1 MSQLRPVP
9 LPDLSGKVVLVTG
22 ASRGIGRA
30 AAEHFVRAGA
40 IVYAGTFSTSSAP
53 DKTIPIRI
61 DVTSDVEVRAAISR
75 IEREQGRLDI
85 LVNNAGAID
94 PISTVDRLHSAEV
107 TKLLDINVVGVLRC
121 MTAALPLIVKARG
134 TIVNAGSGAAFNPL
148 EGWSAYCASKAAV
161 VMLSRVAALENAGN
175 GIKIFA
181 LGIPATDTDMQ
192 VTIRASGINRISQ
205 IRREDL
211 PHPDVT
217 ASIMVWLCGSE
228 ARRPRR
234 CCNRCSRS
242 AVCRIGGV
250 GQPR

>member
-9 LPDLSGKVVLVTG
+9 LPNLSGKVALITG

-40 IVYAGTFSTSSAP
+40 TVYAGTFSAANAP
-53 DKTIPIRI
+53 ANTIAIRI
-61 DVTSDVEVRAAISR
+61 DVTSDDEVRAAIAR
-75 IEREQGRLDI
+75 IEKEQGRLDC
-85 LVNNAGAID
+85 LVNNAGAIE
-94 PISTVDRLHSAEV
+94 PIATVDKLDSAEV
-107 TKLLDINVVGVLRC
+107 TKLFDINVVGVLRC
-121 MTAALPLIVKARG
+121 MTAALPLIVKSGG

-175 GIKIFA
+175 GTKIFA

-205 IRREDL
+205 IKKEDL

-217 ASIMVWLCGSE
+217 ASIMAWLCGAE
-228 ARRPRR
+228 ARALEDVAIDVRDPRF
-234 CCNRCSRS
+234 
-242 AVCRIGGV
+242 AALAA
-250 GQPR
+250 

>member
-9 LPDLSGKVVLVTG
+9 LPDLSGKVVLITG

-30 AAEHFVRAGA
+30 AAEHFVRAGVT
-40 IVYAGTFSTSSAP
+40 VYAGTFSTANAP
-53 DKTIPIRI
+53 ENTIPIRV
-61 DVTSDVEVRAAISR
+61 DVTSDTEVRAAIAR
-75 IEREQGRLDI
+75 IEREQGRLDC
-85 LVNNAGAID
+85 LVNNAGAIE
-94 PISTVDRLHSAEV
+94 PIATVDRLTSADV
-107 TKLLDINVVGVLRC
+107 TKLFDINVVGVLRC
-121 MTAALPLIVKARG
+121 MTAALPLIAKSKG

-175 GIKIFA
+175 GVKIFA

-205 IRREDL
+205 MRREDL

-217 ASIMVWLCGSE
+217 ASIMAWLCGDD
-228 ARRPRR
+228 ARALEDVAIDVRDPRF
-234 CCNRCSRS
+234 
-242 AVCRIGGV
+242 AEMVA
-250 GQPR
+250 